1 MLIYK
6 YLSDNLIDIF
16 HSSTNPLISSTKCN
30 KTIMFID
37 KRNFTKDTQSL
48 SLENLLT
55 QLNEHIEKVSI
66 IIKPY
71 GGKIDK
77 FLGDGIL
84 VLFDNPKFAVQA
96 AIKLTADI
104 QNIGIGIDTGEVL
117 YGTIGKSTSERLD
130 WSVIGIPVNRAF
142 RIEGLTNK
150 LKSPILYT
158 ETVAHSYPSSY
169 LGLYELKGFNLTKLY
184 YPSKS

>member
-16 HSSTNPLISSTKCN
+16 HSSTNPLISSTKCT

-37 KRNFTKDTQSL
+37 KRNFTKDTQAL
-48 SLENLLT
+48 SLEQLLQ

-66 IIKPY
+66 IIKPH

-84 VLFDNPKFAVQA
+84 VLFDNPKFAVEA
-96 AIKLTADI
+96 AIKLAKEIAD
-104 QNIGIGIDTGEVL
+104 IGIGIDSGEVL

-130 WSVIGIPVNRAF
+130 WSVIGISVNRAF
-142 RIEGLTNK
+142 RIEGLTSK
-150 LKSPILYT
+150 LKTPILYS
-158 ETVAHSYPSSY
+158 ETVSHSYPSSY
-169 LGLYELKGFNLTKLY
+169 LGLYELKGFSLTKLF
-184 YPSKS
+184 YPQ

>member
-6 YLSDNLIDIF
+6 YLSDSLIDIF
-16 HSSTNPLISSTKCN
+16 HSNQNPYLASSICN

-48 SLENLLT
+48 KLHDLLD
-55 QLNEHIEKVSI
+55 QLNNHIEKVSI

-84 VLFDNPKFAVQA
+84 ILFDNAKFAVEA
-96 AIKLTADI
+96 AIKLTKELP
-104 QNIGIGIDTGEVL
+104 NIGIGIDAGEVL
-117 YGTIGKSTSERLD
+117 YGTIGKPTTERLD

-142 RIEGLTNK
+142 RVEGLTSK
-150 LKSPILYT
+150 LKTPIIYT
-158 ETVAHSYPSSY
+158 ETVAKYYPSSY
-169 LGLYELKGFNLTKLY
+169 LGLYELKGFDLTKLY
-184 YPSKS
+184 YPTN

>member
-6 YLSDNLIDIF
+6 YLSDSLVDVF
-16 HSSTNPLISSTKCN
+16 KSTTNPLITSTKCI

-48 SLENLLT
+48 SLETLLN
-55 QLNEHIEKVSI
+55 QLNDHIEKVSI

-84 VLFDNPKFAVQA
+84 VLFDNPKFAVEA
-96 AIKLTADI
+96 AIRLTKELT
-104 QNIGIGIDTGEVL
+104 NIGIGIDTGEVL
-117 YGTIGKSTSERLD
+117 YGTIGKPNTDRLD

-142 RIEGLTNK
+142 RIEGLTSK
-150 LKSPILYT
+150 LKTPIIYT
-158 ETVAHSYPSSY
+158 EKVSKYYPSNY
-169 LGLYELKGFNLTKLY
+169 LGLYELKGFDLTKLY
-184 YPSKS
+184 YPQ